1 MRDITTISF
10 PGLGIEPFELNKIAF
25 VLFGKL
31 EVRWYGVIIT
41 CGILFSFLYAIWRGK
56 RNENVIADD
65 IMDVGLATVS
75 LGVIGARLYYVL
87 TTLDVYEY
95 DSFYDVIA
103 IWEGGIA
110 IYGGIIGGCIG
121 IVAVCLIKKISW
133 RKLFDMIAPGVVI
146 AQSMGRWGNFFNGEA
161 YGYMIGDT
169 TRFYFFNKEY
179 LLNSGEGTLFH
190 TLRMGLVPNEISGV
204 TTYCFHPTFF
214 YESVW
219 NLCGFVLLNLLYKR
233 KRFDGQIALIYFA
246 WYGFGRMFIEGLRTD
261 SLFIPGTQLRI
272 SQCLGLLCFVVSTVL
287 LTVLLLRARR
297 APAMALATAGET
309 VAAEEAQENLGE
321 EAQEEAQE
329 EIQEEAQEEAQ
340 EETQEETQDT
350 TCECVEETEAKEED
364 EHGNAN

>member
-1 MRDITTISF
+1 MREITTISF

-25 VLFGKL
+25 CLFGKL
-31 EVRWYGVIIT
+31 EVRWYGIIIT
-41 CGILFSFLYAIWRGK
+41 CGILFAFLYAIWRGK
-56 RNENVIADD
+56 RNEGIISDD
-65 IMDVGLATVS
+65 VMDVGLATVT

-179 LLNSGEGTLFH
+179 ILNSGEGTLFH

-214 YESVW
+214 YESIW
-219 NLCGFVLLNLLYKR
+219 NLCGFILLNLLYKR
-233 KRFDGQIALIYFA
+233 KKFDGQIALIYFA

-261 SLFIPGTQLRI
+261 SLYIPGTQLRI
-272 SQCLGLLCFVVSTVL
+272 SQCLGLLCFAVSVALLSAVL
-287 LTVLLLRARR
+287 ITLRRS
-297 APAMALATAGET
+297 PSLATAGAVENPTEATVEETVTET
-309 VAAEEAQENLGE
+309 VAETVEEIAEDTLE
-321 EAQEEAQE
+321 ESESQEEKQNG
-329 EIQEEAQEEAQ
+329 
-340 EETQEETQDT
+340 
-350 TCECVEETEAKEED
+350 D
-364 EHGNAN
+364 EN